1 MTIDEI
7 VTELA
12 ERASVSKAMAREVL
26 RHYHELMTERLQ
38 KSEDFEIRGI
48 GRFRVKEAP
57 ARVGRNPRTGEQI
70 DIPAARRVAFA
81 PSTTLKRTITEVTA

>member
-1 MTIDEI
+1 
-7 VTELA
+7 
-12 ERASVSKAMAREVL
+12 MAREVL
-26 RHYHELMTERLQ
+26 RRYHELMVERLQ

-48 GRFRVKEAP
+48 GRLRVKKAP

-81 PSTTLKRTITEVTA
+81 PSTTLKRTMARLQHNQTAAHRGITDERR